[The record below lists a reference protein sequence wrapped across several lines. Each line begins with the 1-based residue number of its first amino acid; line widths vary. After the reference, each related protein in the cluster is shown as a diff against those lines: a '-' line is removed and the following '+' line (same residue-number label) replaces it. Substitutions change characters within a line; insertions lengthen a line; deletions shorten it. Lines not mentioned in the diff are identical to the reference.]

1 MSNKINNTDS
11 KIKQIF
17 SKYVDIDDQIKI
29 KNKEI
34 NELKKQKKTLE
45 LFIIDL
51 LKNKNINNVIKI
63 NDNNK
68 IKLVKSVRKENF
80 TRNFINNGI
89 RDFYNKNYGNIYDK
103 KILEKKGQDLFNF
116 LLNLRKDKEIFS
128 LKRIIIE

>member
-1 MSNKINNTDS
+1 MSNKINTKS
-11 KIKQIF
+11 KIKQVF
-17 SKYVDIDDQIKI
+17 SKYVEIDDLIKN

-51 LKNKNINNVIKI
+51 LKNKNIHNVIKI

-68 IKLVKSVRKENF
+68 IKLVKSLRKESF
-80 TRNFINNGI
+80 TLNFINNGI
-89 RDFYNKNYGNIYDK
+89 KDFYNKNYGNIYDK
-103 KILEKKGQDLFNF
+103 KILEKKGKDLFNF
-116 LLNLRKDKEIFS
+116 LLSLRKDKEIFS